1 MHKRKP
7 YEFLGGICAAA
18 LLLAAPLMAAT
29 PSGFEAANIGAPD
42 TEGSVEVN
50 GNVWSVSGSGN
61 DFNGA
66 TEDQLFFVYKTIK
79 GNGSV
84 QARLVGP
91 ESGGQ
96 YVGIMIRESVNAN
109 AASAGLIMSTST
121 LAWITRPAADEAATR
136 QNGAS
141 TEEYPKW
148 MRLQRV
154 GNSVT
159 GFTSTDGR
167 LWQQIAGPITLPFA
181 ESSVMGIAVSSRAS
195 DAITIDFDGVQVQE
209 GIVSVTGIE
218 GAATDKMALIVWD
231 QIPTAV
237 GYNVYRG
244 PKGASL
250 DQMTLVT
257 ATPQVDTSYFDNAAS
272 DTPLRSLSYV
282 VAPVFA
288 GADGKPVEGPAVR
301 AR

>member
-1 MHKRKP
+1 MHKRKA
-7 YEFLGGICAAA
+7 FGLTGAVCAAA
-18 LLLAAPLMAAT
+18 LILAAPLMAAA
-29 PSGFEAANIGAPD
+29 PSGFQEAQIGPPD
-42 TEGSVEVN
+42 TEGTTEIN
-50 GNVWSVSGSGN
+50 GNVWSVTGSGN

-66 TEDQLFFVYKTIK
+66 TEDQLYFVYKSIK
-79 GNGSV
+79 GNGSI

-96 YVGIMIRESVNAN
+96 YVGIMIRESVNPNSAM
-109 AASAGLIMSTST
+109 AGLIMSTST
-121 LAWITRPAADEAATR
+121 LASFVRPAADEPATR
-136 QNGAS
+136 TNGAS

-159 GFTSTDGR
+159 GFTSADGR
-167 LWQQIAGPITLPFA
+167 LWQQISGPITLPFA
-181 ESSVMGIAVSSRAS
+181 ESSVMGVAVSSRSS
-195 DAITIDFDGVQVQE
+195 DTITVDFDGVQVLE
-209 GIVSVTGIE
+209 GVVSVTGIE

-244 PKGASL
+244 PKGEGL
-250 DQMTLVT
+250 DKMTLLT
-257 ATPQVDTSYFDNAAS
+257 ATPQTDTAYLDNAAS

-282 VAPVFA
+282 VAAVFA